1 MRSKRTKITEN
12 KFVVTDDTRFHVFD
26 ASGHMADGL
35 FTLAQVA
42 RDFGY
47 DENHIRRTIKRNGH
61 ATLMDD
67 VGQVIVRPA
76 P

>member
-1 MRSKRTKITEN
+1 MTKRTRTD
-12 KFVVTDDTRFHVFD
+12 KFVVNDDTRFHVFD

-42 RDFGY
+42 HDFGY
-47 DENHIRRTIKRNGH
+47 DEKHIRNSINRNGH
-61 ATLMDD
+61 AKLMDD
-67 VGQVIVRPA
+67 VGPVIVRPA